1 MYFPRLYELREDHDL
16 TQKKI
21 AEYLTMHPE
30 VYRRYEA
37 GIREIPV
44 WAVIRLAELYHVSTD
59 YLLGLTDEKRTAMRK
74 AALLCGTLSLA
85 IFVSFISCRR
95 AFCSRRRASARFFPR
110 FRCCFRAERG
120 RARAHLALL
129 GAAIGLCLFSCR
141 SIFSPRPR
149 TRSPGKSV

>member
-1 MYFPRLYELREDHDL
+1 MRPWAGLCSARGKKLVYRKPNRLPLHKGAFLNMYNQPYGWKNSSGTQPFGSINSGDCMYFPRLYELREDHDL

-59 YLLGLTDEKRTAMRK
+59 YLLGLTDEKNGHA
-74 AALLCGTLSLA
+74 
-85 IFVSFISCRR
+85 
-95 AFCSRRRASARFFPR
+95 
-110 FRCCFRAERG
+110 
-120 RARAHLALL
+120 
-129 GAAIGLCLFSCR
+129 
-141 SIFSPRPR
+141 
-149 TRSPGKSV
+149 

>member
-30 VYRRYEA
+30 VYRRYKA

-59 YLLGLTDEKRTAMRK
+59 YLLGLTDEKNGHA
-74 AALLCGTLSLA
+74 
-85 IFVSFISCRR
+85 
-95 AFCSRRRASARFFPR
+95 
-110 FRCCFRAERG
+110 
-120 RARAHLALL
+120 
-129 GAAIGLCLFSCR
+129 
-141 SIFSPRPR
+141 
-149 TRSPGKSV
+149 